1 MSVLN
6 EVAGITTEHIAAI
19 EQTCRTLNT
28 FILVRPSTKE
38 TMQLIGE
45 GYATK
50 SMDIHHKSSDWGPA
64 SGFVPCDPAFS
75 KALTGSP
82 RKDLKGKPHGAAQVV
97 TLCLTDKLANPSTNP
112 KLVLDP
118 KRPSNANER
127 YVKAAG
133 GGVSGAK
140 SKTFKLVKKG
150 GEWEVSWLDGE
161 EAVPLEVFG
170 YKAGGKVV
178 PVTGDYDLWM
188 VAPHISRWSQH
199 TQVMGI
205 KDEHGESGATMFI
218 TYLLRQLNDACGRS
232 DNHVFHHGAES
243 QNYGF
248 TQAID
253 TNLVMFSPTGTS
265 EMVNISDLPAVL
277 VDMQSAGY
285 LVYWNKRYGERD
297 PELMGNAFGGGVTG
311 GGGSGVDGLI
321 AEAKAVREVTGPGL
335 KGELAKSPLVQKA
348 LLGRG
353 GEAGKIQSI
362 QNFHKTLMSQMELL
376 NKQGLGRPLQKLQV
390 KVHIPESVLQAAEAD
405 FKERHALQQQLQAA
419 VMKLSEMDRGFVVD
433 DHHDDKSPFKD
444 NKVHT
449 HATSGAALA
458 PNPEKWERW
467 RTENRVLFEKLEKMF
482 GASKPPLRFRR
493 ITGTRAYTVLEPP
506 KVGEGIGKL
515 IREMGLK

>member
-6 EVAGITTEHIAAI
+6 TDAGITTEHIAAI
-19 EQTCRTLNT
+19 EQTCRETNT

-75 KALTGSP
+75 KALTGAP
-82 RKDLKGKPHGAAQVV
+82 NPTLKGKPHGAAQVV
-97 TLCLTDKLANPSTNP
+97 TLSLTEKLANPRTNP
-112 KLVLDP
+112 KLEDDP
-118 KRPSNANER
+118 KRPSTATER

-133 GGVSGAK
+133 GSVSGAK

-150 GEWEVSWLDGE
+150 AEWEVSWMNGDTP
-161 EAVPLEVFG
+161 VPLQVFG
-170 YKAGGKVV
+170 YRAGGKVV

-205 KDEHGESGATMFI
+205 KDSHGESGATMFI
-218 TYLLRQLNDACGRS
+218 TYLLRKLNEACGRS

-253 TNLVMFSPTGTS
+253 NNLVMFSPGGSS

-297 PELMGNAFGGGVTG
+297 PELMGSAFHGGVSDG
-311 GGGSGVDGLI
+311 GLSGVEGAI
-321 AEAKAVREVTGPGL
+321 AEAKALREGPPSTGGNSQL
-335 KGELAKSPLVQKA
+335 ANELRQSPMVQKA

-362 QNFHKTLMSQMELL
+362 KNFHKALTSQMEVL

-390 KVHIPESVLQAAEAD
+390 PTHIPQSVKDESD
-405 FKERHALQQQLQAA
+405 RNFKERHALQQQLQAA
-419 VMKLSEMDRGFVVD
+419 VIKLSEMDRGFVD
-433 DHHDDKSPFKD
+433 DGHH
-444 NKVHT
+444 HT
-449 HATSGAALA
+449 GATSGAALA
-458 PNPEKWERW
+458 PDPAKWDRW
-467 RTENRVLFEKLEKMF
+467 RNENRTLFMKLEKLF
-482 GASKPPLRFRR
+482 GSSETPLHFER
-493 ITGTRAYTVLEPP
+493 ITGTRAYKVVAPP
-506 KVGEGIGKL
+506 KTGEGIARL